1 MRLFIQYFCLAVIL
15 QLIFSELLTI
25 NGFQPNI
32 MLLFVILS
40 QMSQPNTSKAVIIG
54 FLVGLVCDLVL
65 FSGTYLGLSSL
76 VFSICAFIA
85 SRIRFNF
92 VFQTFDLYW
101 ITTLLIGIVI
111 YCLFRYDFLF
121 FSNFF
126 LFLKSVISISLCVFV
141 DNKLLKPESSVS
153 ISLLSLN

>member
-15 QLIFSELLTI
+15 QLVFSELLTI

-32 MLLFVILS
+32 ILLFVILS
-40 QMSQPNTSKAVIIG
+40 QMSQPNTPKAVITG
-54 FLVGLVCDLVL
+54 FLVGLICDLIL
-65 FSGTYLGLSSL
+65 FTGTYLGLSSL

-92 VFQTFDLYW
+92 VFRTFDLYW
-101 ITTLLIGIVI
+101 ITTLLIGIVV

-126 LFLKSVISISLCVFV
+126 LFLKNVISISLYSVFV
-141 DNKLLKPESSVS
+141 SFILVKLFSLKR
-153 ISLLSLN
+153 IILSA

>member
-15 QLIFSELLTI
+15 QLVFSELLTI

-40 QMSQPNTSKAVIIG
+40 QMSQPNTPKAVITG
-54 FLVGLVCDLVL
+54 FLVGLICDLIL
-65 FSGTYLGLSSL
+65 FTGTYLGLSSL

-92 VFQTFDLYW
+92 VFRTFDLYW
-101 ITTLLIGIVI
+101 VTTLLIGIVV

-126 LFLKSVISISLCVFV
+126 LFLKSVISISLYSVFV
-141 DNKLLKPESSVS
+141 SFILVKLFSLKR
-153 ISLLSLN
+153 IILSA

>member
-1 MRLFIQYFCLAVIL
+1 MRLFIQYFCLAVTL
-15 QLIFSELLTI
+15 QLVFSELLTI

-40 QMSQPNTSKAVIIG
+40 QMSQPNTPKAVITG
-54 FLVGLVCDLVL
+54 FLVGLICDLIL
-65 FSGTYLGLSSL
+65 FTGTYLGLSSL
-76 VFSICAFIA
+76 IFSICAFIA

-92 VFQTFDLYW
+92 VFRTFDLYW
-101 ITTLLIGIVI
+101 VTTLLIGIVV

-126 LFLKSVISISLCVFV
+126 LFLKNVISISLYSVFV
-141 DNKLLKPESSVS
+141 SFILVKLFSLKR
-153 ISLLSLN
+153 IILSA

>member
-121 FSNFF
+121 FSDFF
-126 LFLKSVISISLCVFV
+126 LFLKSVISISLYSVFV
-141 DNKLLKPESSVS
+141 SFILVKISSIKRV
-153 ISLLSLN
+153 ILSA

>member
-1 MRLFIQYFCLAVIL
+1 MRSFIQYFCLAVIL

-40 QMSQPNTSKAVIIG
+40 QMSQSNTSKAVMIG

-65 FSGTYLGLSSL
+65 FTGIYLGLSSL

-101 ITTLLIGIVI
+101 IATLLVGIVI
-111 YCLFRYDFLF
+111 YCLFRYDFLL

-126 LFLKSVISISLCVFV
+126 LFLKSVISISLYSVFV
-141 DNKLLKPESSVS
+141 SLILVKLFS
-153 ISLLSLN
+153 IKRVILSA

>member
-1 MRLFIQYFCLAVIL
+1 MRSFIQYFCLAVIL

-40 QMSQPNTSKAVIIG
+40 QMSQSNTSKAVMIG
-54 FLVGLVCDLVL
+54 FLVGLVCDLIL
-65 FSGTYLGLSSL
+65 FTGIYLGLSSL

-101 ITTLLIGIVI
+101 ITTLLVGIVI

-126 LFLKSVISISLCVFV
+126 LFLKSVISISLYSVFV
-141 DNKLLKPESSVS
+141 SFILVKLFSLKRV
-153 ISLLSLN
+153 ILSA

>member
-1 MRLFIQYFCLAVIL
+1 MRLFIRYFCLAVIL

-40 QMSQPNTSKAVIIG
+40 QMSQSNTSKAVMIG

-65 FSGTYLGLSSL
+65 FTGIYLGLSSL
-76 VFSICAFIA
+76 IFSICAFIA

-101 ITTLLIGIVI
+101 IATLLVGIVI
-111 YCLFRYDFLF
+111 YCLFRYDFLL

-126 LFLKSVISISLCVFV
+126 LFLKSVISISLYSVFV
-141 DNKLLKPESSVS
+141 SFILVKLFSLKRV
-153 ISLLSLN
+153 ILSA

>member
-1 MRLFIQYFCLAVIL
+1 MRLFIQYFCLSVVF

-40 QMSQPNTSKAVIIG
+40 QMSQSNTSKAVIIG
-54 FLVGLVCDLVL
+54 FLVGLVCDLFL
-65 FSGTYLGLSSL
+65 FTGTYLGLSSL

-101 ITTLLIGIVI
+101 ITTLLVGIVI

-126 LFLKSVISISLCVFV
+126 LFLKSVISISLYSVFV
-141 DNKLLKPESSVS
+141 SFILVKLFSLKRV
-153 ISLLSLN
+153 ILSA

>member
-1 MRLFIQYFCLAVIL
+1 MRLFIQYFCLAIIL
-15 QLIFSELLTI
+15 QLVFSELLTI

-54 FLVGLVCDLVL
+54 FVVGLVCDLVL

-101 ITTLLIGIVI
+101 ITTLLVGIVI

-126 LFLKSVISISLCVFV
+126 LFLKSVISISLYSVFV
-141 DNKLLKPESSVS
+141 SFILVKLFS
-153 ISLLSLN
+153 IKRVILNA

>member
-1 MRLFIQYFCLAVIL
+1 MRLFIQYFCLAVVF

-40 QMSQPNTSKAVIIG
+40 QMSQSNTSKAVIIG
-54 FLVGLVCDLVL
+54 FLVGLVCDLFL
-65 FSGTYLGLSSL
+65 FTGTYLGLSSL

-101 ITTLLIGIVI
+101 ITTLLVGIVI

-126 LFLKSVISISLCVFV
+126 LFLKSVISISLYSVFV
-141 DNKLLKPESSVS
+141 SFILVKLFSLKRV
-153 ISLLSLN
+153 ILSA

>member
-1 MRLFIQYFCLAVIL
+1 MRLFIQYLCLAIIL
-15 QLIFSELLTI
+15 QLLFSELLTI

-40 QMSQPNTSKAVIIG
+40 QMSQPNTPKAVITG
-54 FLVGLVCDLVL
+54 FLVGLICDLIL
-65 FSGTYLGLSSL
+65 FTGTYLGLSSL

-92 VFQTFDLYW
+92 VFRTFDLYW
-101 ITTLLIGIVI
+101 ITTLLIGIVV

-126 LFLKSVISISLCVFV
+126 LFLKNVISISLYSVFV
-141 DNKLLKPESSVS
+141 SFILVKLFSLKR
-153 ISLLSLN
+153 IILSA

>member
-1 MRLFIQYFCLAVIL
+1 MRLFIQYFCLAVVF

-40 QMSQPNTSKAVIIG
+40 QMSQSNTSKAIIIG

-65 FSGTYLGLSSL
+65 FTGTYLGLSSL

-101 ITTLLIGIVI
+101 ITTLLIGIVV

-126 LFLKSVISISLCVFV
+126 LFLKSVISISLYSVFV
-141 DNKLLKPESSVS
+141 SFILVKLFS
-153 ISLLSLN
+153 IKRVILSA

>member
-1 MRLFIQYFCLAVIL
+1 MRLFIQYFCLSVVF

-40 QMSQPNTSKAVIIG
+40 QMSQSNTSKAIIIG

-65 FSGTYLGLSSL
+65 FTGTYLGLSSL

-101 ITTLLIGIVI
+101 ITTFLVGIVI

-126 LFLKSVISISLCVFV
+126 LFLKSVISISLYSDFDSLILV
-141 DNKLLKPESSVS
+141 KLFS
-153 ISLLSLN
+153 IKRVILSA

>member
-32 MLLFVILS
+32 LLLFIILS
-40 QMSQPNTSKAVIIG
+40 QMSQSNTSKAVIIG

-65 FSGTYLGLSSL
+65 FTGTYLGLSSL

-101 ITTLLIGIVI
+101 ITTLLVGIVI

-126 LFLKSVISISLCVFV
+126 LFLKSVISISLYSVFV
-141 DNKLLKPESSVS
+141 SFILVKLFSLKRV
-153 ISLLSLN
+153 ILSA

>member
-1 MRLFIQYFCLAVIL
+1 MRLFIQYFCLAVVF

-40 QMSQPNTSKAVIIG
+40 QMSQSNTSKAVIIG

-65 FSGTYLGLSSL
+65 FTGIYLGLSSL

-101 ITTLLIGIVI
+101 IATLLVGIVI
-111 YCLFRYDFLF
+111 YCLFRYDFLL

-126 LFLKSVISISLCVFV
+126 LFLKSVISISLYSVFV
-141 DNKLLKPESSVS
+141 SFILVKLFSLKRV
-153 ISLLSLN
+153 ILSA

>member
-1 MRLFIQYFCLAVIL
+1 MRLFIQYFCLAVVF

-40 QMSQPNTSKAVIIG
+40 QMSQSNTSKAVIIG
-54 FLVGLVCDLVL
+54 FLVGLVCDLLL
-65 FSGTYLGLSSL
+65 FTGTYLGLSSL

-101 ITTLLIGIVI
+101 ITTLLVGIVI

-126 LFLKSVISISLCVFV
+126 LFLKSVISISLYSVFV
-141 DNKLLKPESSVS
+141 SFILVKLFSLKRV
-153 ISLLSLN
+153 ILSA

>member
-1 MRLFIQYFCLAVIL
+1 MRLFIKYFCLAVIL

-40 QMSQPNTSKAVIIG
+40 QMSQSNTSKAVIIG
-54 FLVGLVCDLVL
+54 FLVGLVCDLAL
-65 FSGTYLGLSSL
+65 FAGTYLGLSSL

-101 ITTLLIGIVI
+101 ITTLLVGIVI

-126 LFLKSVISISLCVFV
+126 LFLKSVISISLYSVFV
-141 DNKLLKPESSVS
+141 SFILVKLFSLKRV
-153 ISLLSLN
+153 ILSA

>member
-40 QMSQPNTSKAVIIG
+40 QMSQSNTSKAVMIG

-65 FSGTYLGLSSL
+65 FTGIYLGLSSL

-101 ITTLLIGIVI
+101 IATLLVGIVI
-111 YCLFRYDFLF
+111 YCLFRYDFLL

-126 LFLKSVISISLCVFV
+126 LFLKSVISISLYSVFV
-141 DNKLLKPESSVS
+141 SLILVKLFS
-153 ISLLSLN
+153 IKRVILSA

>member
-1 MRLFIQYFCLAVIL
+1 MRLFIKYFCLAVIL

-40 QMSQPNTSKAVIIG
+40 QMSQSNTSKAVIIG

-65 FSGTYLGLSSL
+65 FTGTYLGLSSL

-101 ITTLLIGIVI
+101 ITTLLVGIVI

-126 LFLKSVISISLCVFV
+126 LFLKSVISISLYSVFV
-141 DNKLLKPESSVS
+141 SFILVKLFSLKRV
-153 ISLLSLN
+153 ILSA

>member
-1 MRLFIQYFCLAVIL
+1 MRLFIQYLCLAIIL
-15 QLIFSELLTI
+15 QLVFSELLTI

-40 QMSQPNTSKAVIIG
+40 QMSQPNTPKAVITG
-54 FLVGLVCDLVL
+54 FLVGLICDLIL
-65 FSGTYLGLSSL
+65 FTGTYLGLSSL

-92 VFQTFDLYW
+92 VFRTFDLYW
-101 ITTLLIGIVI
+101 ITTLLIGIVV

-126 LFLKSVISISLCVFV
+126 LFLKIVFSISLYSVFV
-141 DNKLLKPESSVS
+141 SFILVKLFSLKR
-153 ISLLSLN
+153 IILSA

>member
-1 MRLFIQYFCLAVIL
+1 MRLFIQYFCLAVVF

-32 MLLFVILS
+32 MLLFIILS
-40 QMSQPNTSKAVIIG
+40 QMSQSNTSKAVIIG
-54 FLVGLVCDLVL
+54 FLVGLVCDLFL
-65 FSGTYLGLSSL
+65 FTGTYLGLSSL

-101 ITTLLIGIVI
+101 ITTLLVGIVI

-126 LFLKSVISISLCVFV
+126 LFLKSVISISLYSVFV
-141 DNKLLKPESSVS
+141 SFILVKLFSLKKV
-153 ISLLSLN
+153 ILSA

>member
-40 QMSQPNTSKAVIIG
+40 QMSQSNTSKAVMIG
-54 FLVGLVCDLVL
+54 FLVGLVCDLIL
-65 FSGTYLGLSSL
+65 FTGIYLGLSSL
-76 VFSICAFIA
+76 VFSVCGFIA

-101 ITTLLIGIVI
+101 ISTLLVGIVI
-111 YCLFRYDFLF
+111 YCLFRYDFLL

-126 LFLKSVISISLCVFV
+126 LFLKSVISISLYSVFV
-141 DNKLLKPESSVS
+141 SFILV
-153 ISLLSLN
+153 

>member
-1 MRLFIQYFCLAVIL
+1 MRLFIQYLCLAVIL
-15 QLIFSELLTI
+15 QLVFSELLTI

-40 QMSQPNTSKAVIIG
+40 QMSQPNTPKAVITG
-54 FLVGLVCDLVL
+54 FLIGLICDLIL
-65 FSGTYLGLSSL
+65 FTGTYLGLSSL

-92 VFQTFDLYW
+92 VFRTFDLYW
-101 ITTLLIGIVI
+101 ITTLLIGIVV

-126 LFLKSVISISLCVFV
+126 LFLKSVISISLYSVFV
-141 DNKLLKPESSVS
+141 SFILVKLFSLKR
-153 ISLLSLN
+153 IILSA

>member
-1 MRLFIQYFCLAVIL
+1 MRLFIQYFCLAVVF

-25 NGFQPNI
+25 NGFKPNI

-40 QMSQPNTSKAVIIG
+40 QMSQSNTSKAIIIG

-65 FSGTYLGLSSL
+65 FTGTYLGLSSL

-101 ITTLLIGIVI
+101 ITTLLVGIVI

-126 LFLKSVISISLCVFV
+126 LFLKSVISISLYSVFV
-141 DNKLLKPESSVS
+141 SFILVKLFS
-153 ISLLSLN
+153 IKRVILSA

>member
-15 QLIFSELLTI
+15 QLVFSELLTI

-40 QMSQPNTSKAVIIG
+40 QMSQSNTPKAVITG
-54 FLVGLVCDLVL
+54 FLVGLVCDLIL
-65 FSGTYLGLSSL
+65 FTGTYLGLSSL

-92 VFQTFDLYW
+92 VFRTFDLYW
-101 ITTLLIGIVI
+101 ITTLLIGIVV

-126 LFLKSVISISLCVFV
+126 LFLKSVISISLYSVFV
-141 DNKLLKPESSVS
+141 SFILVKLFSLKR
-153 ISLLSLN
+153 IILSA

>member
-15 QLIFSELLTI
+15 QLVFSELLTI

-40 QMSQPNTSKAVIIG
+40 QMSQPNTPKAVITG
-54 FLVGLVCDLVL
+54 FLVGLICDLIL
-65 FSGTYLGLSSL
+65 FTGTYLGLSSL

-92 VFQTFDLYW
+92 VFRTFDLYW
-101 ITTLLIGIVI
+101 ITTLLIGIVV

-126 LFLKSVISISLCVFV
+126 LFLKSVISISLYSVFV
-141 DNKLLKPESSVS
+141 SFILVKLFSLKR
-153 ISLLSLN
+153 IILSA

>member
-1 MRLFIQYFCLAVIL
+1 MRSFIQYFCLAVIL

-40 QMSQPNTSKAVIIG
+40 QMSQSNTSKAVMIG

-65 FSGTYLGLSSL
+65 FTGIYLGLSSL

-101 ITTLLIGIVI
+101 IATLLVGIVV
-111 YCLFRYDFLF
+111 YCLFRYDFLL

-126 LFLKSVISISLCVFV
+126 LFLKSEISISLYSVFV
-141 DNKLLKPESSVS
+141 SFILVKLFSLKR
-153 ISLLSLN
+153 IILSA

>member
-1 MRLFIQYFCLAVIL
+1 MKLFIQYFCLAVIL
-15 QLIFSELLTI
+15 QLVFSELLTI

-40 QMSQPNTSKAVIIG
+40 QMSQPNTPKAVITG
-54 FLVGLVCDLVL
+54 FLVGLICDLIL
-65 FSGTYLGLSSL
+65 FTGTYLGLSSL

-92 VFQTFDLYW
+92 VFRTFDLYW
-101 ITTLLIGIVI
+101 VTTLLIGIVV

-126 LFLKSVISISLCVFV
+126 LFLKSVISISLYSVFV
-141 DNKLLKPESSVS
+141 SFILVKLFSLKR
-153 ISLLSLN
+153 IILSA

>member
-1 MRLFIQYFCLAVIL
+1 MRLFIQYLCLAVIL
-15 QLIFSELLTI
+15 QLVFSELLTI

-40 QMSQPNTSKAVIIG
+40 QMSQPNTPKAVITG
-54 FLVGLVCDLVL
+54 FLVGLICDLIL
-65 FSGTYLGLSSL
+65 FTGTYLGLSSL

-92 VFQTFDLYW
+92 VFRTFDLYW
-101 ITTLLIGIVI
+101 VTTLLIGIVI

-126 LFLKSVISISLCVFV
+126 LFLKNVISISLYSVFV
-141 DNKLLKPESSVS
+141 SFILVKLFSLKR
-153 ISLLSLN
+153 IILSA

>member
-1 MRLFIQYFCLAVIL
+1 MRLFIQYLCLAIIL
-15 QLIFSELLTI
+15 QLVFSELLTI

-40 QMSQPNTSKAVIIG
+40 QMSQPNTPKAVITG
-54 FLVGLVCDLVL
+54 FLVGLICDLIL
-65 FSGTYLGLSSL
+65 FTGTYLGLSSL

-92 VFQTFDLYW
+92 VFRTFDLYW
-101 ITTLLIGIVI
+101 ITTLLIGIVV

-126 LFLKSVISISLCVFV
+126 LFLKNVISISLYSVFV
-141 DNKLLKPESSVS
+141 SFILVKLFSLKR
-153 ISLLSLN
+153 IILSA

>member
-1 MRLFIQYFCLAVIL
+1 MRLFIQYFCLAVVF

-40 QMSQPNTSKAVIIG
+40 QMSQSNTSKAIIIG

-65 FSGTYLGLSSL
+65 FTGTYLGLSSL

-126 LFLKSVISISLCVFV
+126 LFLKSVISISLYSVFV
-141 DNKLLKPESSVS
+141 SFILVKLFS
-153 ISLLSLN
+153 IKRVILSA

>member
-54 FLVGLVCDLVL
+54 FVVGLVCDLVL

-121 FSNFF
+121 FSDFF
-126 LFLKSVISISLCVFV
+126 LFLKSVISISLYSVFV
-141 DNKLLKPESSVS
+141 SFILVKVSSIKRV
-153 ISLLSLN
+153 ILSA

>member
-40 QMSQPNTSKAVIIG
+40 QMSQSNTSKAIIIG

-65 FSGTYLGLSSL
+65 FTGTYLGLSSL

-101 ITTLLIGIVI
+101 ITTLLVGIVI

-126 LFLKSVISISLCVFV
+126 LFLKSVISISLYSVFV
-141 DNKLLKPESSVS
+141 SFILVKLFSLKRV
-153 ISLLSLN
+153 ILSA

>member
-1 MRLFIQYFCLAVIL
+1 MRLFIQYFCLAVVF

-40 QMSQPNTSKAVIIG
+40 QMSQSNTSKAVVIG

-65 FSGTYLGLSSL
+65 FTGTYLGLSSL

-101 ITTLLIGIVI
+101 ITTLLVGIVI

-126 LFLKSVISISLCVFV
+126 LFLKSVISISLYSVFV
-141 DNKLLKPESSVS
+141 SFILVKLFSLKRV
-153 ISLLSLN
+153 ILSA

>member
-1 MRLFIQYFCLAVIL
+1 MRLFIQYLCLAVIL
-15 QLIFSELLTI
+15 QLVFSELLTI

-40 QMSQPNTSKAVIIG
+40 QMSQPNTPKAVITG
-54 FLVGLVCDLVL
+54 FLVGLICDLIL
-65 FSGTYLGLSSL
+65 FTGTYLGLSSL

-92 VFQTFDLYW
+92 VFRTFDLYW
-101 ITTLLIGIVI
+101 ITTLLIGIVV

-126 LFLKSVISISLCVFV
+126 LFLKTVISISLYSVFV
-141 DNKLLKPESSVS
+141 SFILVKLFSLKR
-153 ISLLSLN
+153 IILSA